1 MDFAIAHQHWTVED
15 WKKVV
20 WSDETKINRLR
31 SDGRKWAWKKLGEG
45 LSDRLV
51 QGTMKFGGGSVM
63 VWGCMM
69 WEGTGYAVR
78 IDGRM
83 DAELYTRILDDNLQ
97 ASLDFHSKT
106 PYNIIF

>member
-1 MDFAIAHQHWTVED
+1 M
-15 WKKVV
+15 V
-20 WSDETKINRLR
+20 WSDETKINRLG
-31 SDGRKWAWKKLGEG
+31 SDGRKGVWKKLGEE
-45 LSDRLV
+45 LSDRLG

-83 DAELYTRILDDNLQ
+83 DAELYTRILDDDL
-97 ASLDFHSKT
+97 
-106 PYNIIF
+106 